1 MDPAAAWSGLLRN
14 YMIGDRLAAVLGLPL
29 HLMVV
34 KATNSAHF
42 AETTAEL
49 QRFNSTMTRA
59 PKYVVACWNDFR
71 RAATPDVL
79 SDYVAELPPLT

>member
-1 MDPAAAWSGLLRN
+1 
-14 YMIGDRLAAVLGLPL
+14 MIGDRLAAMLGLPL
-29 HLMVV
+29 RLMVV

-71 RAATPDVL
+71 LGATPDVL
-79 SDYVAELPPLT
+79 SGYAAELPPLPQA